1 MGSVATPPL
10 RHSATP
16 PLHHSTTPPLHHST
30 TPLLHY
36 STTPLLQSSTTQNF
50 YPIGRHSCLRGK
62 TLDKDIFHIRL
73 RELELQAERIMD
85 PGLKTR
91 PVAIISSPH
100 PNGTIVSLS
109 PEAEA
114 EGLFHGMKVSIV
126 RKVSHGVQLLPYNQA
141 LYARVNRYVYEAVS
155 TFTPVVEPESVGG
168 FYLDMNGMR
177 AIRGHVQNTG
187 LSILKR
193 IEEQT
198 SIAGMVGISINKL
211 VSRIVTSVVPGTIH
225 EVQSGEEAQFLSPLM
240 PPVLPTVKE
249 KSVRRLLRFLWIEQV
264 HQIQSMTGNV
274 DEFRTFFG
282 LYAVQLSREA
292 QGKDSSVVKPPQL
305 RDHIMEQTVLPED
318 TNDET
323 VLYAVV
329 KDLAE
334 QVAFKLR
341 QRKQVSEKVRLDIH
355 YTDGH
360 QRYRVGH
367 IPKIDDRSVI
377 AVCRRLFDQA
387 NERRNRVRTIMVD
400 ASQFQPYVDQT
411 NLFMMEEDRNMAV
424 SKAVEKVRQK
434 YGVRSLQT
442 ADVFQALGRI

>member
-1 MGSVATPPL
+1 MP
-10 RHSATP
+10 
-16 PLHHSTTPPLHHST
+16 
-30 TPLLHY
+30 
-36 STTPLLQSSTTQNF
+36 
-50 YPIGRHSCLRGK
+50 SCLRGN
-62 TLDKDIFHIRL
+62 TLDQDIFHIRL

-126 RKVSHGVQLLPYNQA
+126 RKMSHGVQLLPYNQA

-155 TFTPVVEPESVGG
+155 MFTPVVEPEGVGG

-177 AIRGHVQNTG
+177 AIRGHMQNTG
-187 LSILKR
+187 LLILKR
-193 IEEQT
+193 IQEQT
-198 SIAGMVGISINKL
+198 SISGMVGISINKL
-211 VSRIVTSVVPGTIH
+211 VSRIVTSVVPETIH

-249 KSVRRLLRFLWIEQV
+249 KPVRRLLRFLWVEQV
-264 HQIQSMTGNV
+264 CQIQSMTGNV

-282 LYAVQLSREA
+282 IHAVQLAREA

-305 RDHIMEQTVLPED
+305 RDHILEQTVLPED

-323 VLYAVV
+323 VLHAIV

-334 QVAFKLR
+334 QMAFKLR
-341 QRKQVSEKVRLDIH
+341 QRKQMADRVQLDIH

-360 QRYRVGH
+360 QRHRVGR
-367 IPKIDDRSVI
+367 IIGIDDMSVI
-377 AVCRRLFDQA
+377 AVCRRLFDLA
-387 NERRNRVRTIMVD
+387 NERRNRIRTIMFD
-400 ASQFQPYVDQT
+400 ASQFRPYVDQA
-411 NLFMMEEDRNMAV
+411 NLFMTEESRNMAV

-442 ADVFQALGRI
+442 ADVFQALGRV

>member
-1 MGSVATPPL
+1 MSL
-10 RHSATP
+10 
-16 PLHHSTTPPLHHST
+16 
-30 TPLLHY
+30 
-36 STTPLLQSSTTQNF
+36 
-50 YPIGRHSCLRGK
+50 CLRGK
-62 TLDKDIFHIRL
+62 TLDQDIFHIRL

-126 RKVSHGVQLLPYNQA
+126 RKMSHGVQLLPYNQA
-141 LYARVNRYVYEAVS
+141 LYARVNRYVYETVS
-155 TFTPVVEPESVGG
+155 SFTPVVEPERVGG

-211 VSRIVTSVVPGTIH
+211 VSRIVTSVVPEMIH
-225 EVQSGEEAQFLSPLM
+225 EVQSGEEAQFLSPLK
-240 PPVLPTVKE
+240 PPVLPIVKE
-249 KSVRRLLRFLWIEQV
+249 KPVRRLLRFLWVEQV

-282 LYAVQLSREA
+282 IHSVQLAREA

-305 RDHIMEQTVLPED
+305 RDHILEQTVLPED
-318 TNDET
+318 TNDEMI
-323 VLYAVV
+323 LHAIV

-341 QRKQVSEKVRLDIH
+341 QRQQVANRVQLDIH

-360 QRYRVGH
+360 QRHRVGH
-367 IPKIDDRSVI
+367 IPKIDDISVI
-377 AVCRRLFDQA
+377 AVCRQLFNQA
-387 NERRNRVRTIMVD
+387 NERRNRVRTILID
-400 ASQFQPYVDQT
+400 ASQFQPYVEQT
-411 NLFMMEEDRNMAV
+411 NLFMTEGCRNMAM
-424 SKAVEKVRQK
+424 SKAIEKVRQK

-442 ADVFQALGRI
+442 ADVFQALGRV